1 MKAYLG
7 ALPYFIGWRIIRLLP
22 EKSAYRLF
30 AYGARYM
37 AKKNGRLVQRL
48 RENLSRVKP
57 ELSQSELEE
66 LVERSLAS
74 YMRYWCDTFRSPGWS
89 PERVLSTVT
98 VTNEHLIMDRIKAKE
113 GVVVALPHS
122 GNWDHAAAYF
132 CLQGARL
139 VTVAERLKPEA
150 VFQKFLRYRE
160 AIGMEV
166 LPLDGRSIATLLN
179 RAREG
184 GLIALVADRDLS
196 HSGIEVEFFGHTAKM
211 PAGPALIALRASIP
225 LLTASVT
232 YTETGIHIY
241 FRRVE
246 IPDGDDEAIRVATIV
261 NMIAKNFEQGIAS
274 HPQDWH
280 MLQRIWIDQK

>member
-1 MKAYLG
+1 MRSYLG

-22 EKSAYRLF
+22 EKSAYRIF
-30 AYGARYM
+30 AFGARYM

-48 RENLSRVKP
+48 RANLARVKP
-57 ELSQSELEE
+57 ELSKSELET
-66 LVERSLAS
+66 LVENSLSS

-89 PERVLSTVT
+89 THRVQSTVT
-98 VTNEHLIMDRIKAKE
+98 VTNEHLIMDRINARE

-132 CLQGARL
+132 CHKGARL

-150 VFQKFLRYRE
+150 VFQKFLSYRE

-166 LPLDGRSIATLLN
+166 LPLDGRAMGILLD
-179 RAREG
+179 RACSG

-196 HSGIEVEFFGHTAKM
+196 HSGIEVDFFGHTAKM
-211 PAGPALIALRASIP
+211 PAGPALVAMRAGVP

-232 YTETGIHIY
+232 YTDNGIHIY
-241 FRRVE
+241 FRRIE
-246 IPDGDDEAIRVATIV
+246 IPDGDDETDRVAKTV
-261 NMIAKNFEQGIAS
+261 QMIAKNFEQGIAA

>member
-1 MKAYLG
+1 MKEYLG
-7 ALPYFIGWRIIRLLP
+7 ALPYFIGWRIIRMLP
-22 EKSAYRLF
+22 ESIAYSLF
-30 AYGARYM
+30 YRGARFL
-37 AKKNGRLVQRL
+37 ASRNGRLVQRL
-48 RENLSRVKP
+48 RRNLARVKP
-57 ELSQSELEE
+57 DFDHAALDS
-66 LVERSLAS
+66 LVNDALAS

-89 PERVLSTVT
+89 TQRILSTVT
-98 VTNEHLIMDRIKAKE
+98 VTNEHLILDRIASGE

-122 GNWDHAAAYF
+122 GNWDHAGAYF
-132 CLQGARL
+132 CIKGARL

-150 VFQKFLRYRE
+150 VFQKFLRYRKK
-160 AIGMEV
+160 IGMEV
-166 LPLDGRSIATLLN
+166 LPLDSRSIATLLT

-196 HSGIEVEFFGHTAKM
+196 HSGIEVNFFGHTAKM
-211 PAGPALIALRASIP
+211 PAGPALIALRANVP

-246 IPDGDDEAIRVATIV
+246 IPSGGSESEHVAAITQR
-261 NMIAKNFEQGIAS
+261 IAQNFEQGIAA

-280 MLQRIWIDQK
+280 MLQRIWVDHT

>member
-1 MKAYLG
+1 MDYLK

-22 EKSAYRLF
+22 ERTSYFLFSYIAVRLARKPGKS
-30 AYGARYM
+30 
-37 AKKNGRLVQRL
+37 VQRL
-48 RENLSRVKP
+48 RANLQRVAP
-57 ELSQSELEE
+57 HLSTVELDELMVRA
-66 LVERSLAS
+66 LKS

-89 PERVLSTVT
+89 HQRINSTVT
-98 VTNEHLIMDRIKAKE
+98 VTNEHLVMEPLKQGK

-122 GNWDHAAAYF
+122 GNWDHAGSYY
-132 CLQGARL
+132 CLKGARL

-150 VFQKFLRYRE
+150 IFQRFLAYRK

-166 LPLDGRSIATLLN
+166 LPLDSRSIATLVQ

-211 PAGPALIALRASIP
+211 PAGPALIAMKVGID

-232 YTETGIHIY
+232 YTESGIHIY

-246 IPDGDDEAIRVATIV
+246 IPTEGSESEKIAATV
-261 NMIAKNFEQGIAS
+261 QSIARNFEKGISS

-280 MLQRIWIDQK
+280 MLQKIWLDL